1 MCTLLGGVLFLL
13 SGVGMGANNETRDI
27 EKFWPETLCFFMLG
41 LPLTRAHVDV
51 HQTAGLNRRNII
63 YRNIRIWVEK
73 KPIVSVTYE
82 NERISIKNSLPYIK
96 CVLRVS
102 CVVHGP
108 IYGRLMDC
116 TVNGTVNGLL
126 YLKTAEK
133 EKRLGVEEKAT
144 AGNSF
149 RVMKSWGMTYL
160 TGWTKSWLRAGC
172 NLSCNG

>member
-1 MCTLLGGVLFLL
+1 M
-13 SGVGMGANNETRDI
+13 
-27 EKFWPETLCFFMLG
+27 
-41 LPLTRAHVDV
+41 
-51 HQTAGLNRRNII
+51 
-63 YRNIRIWVEK
+63 
-73 KPIVSVTYE
+73 
-82 NERISIKNSLPYIK
+82 
-96 CVLRVS
+96 
-102 CVVHGP
+102 VHGP

-160 TGWTKSWLRAGC
+160 TGWTKS
-172 NLSCNG
+172 